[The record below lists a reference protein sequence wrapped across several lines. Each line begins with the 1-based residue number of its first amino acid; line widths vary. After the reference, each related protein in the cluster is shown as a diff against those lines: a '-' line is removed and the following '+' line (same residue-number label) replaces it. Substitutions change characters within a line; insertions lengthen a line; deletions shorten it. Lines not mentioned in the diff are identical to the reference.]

1 MQEES
6 KVNLTK
12 KEFDVLVALTEREEP
27 ASGRVL
33 SDLTSYSASTVSR
46 VLKSLIDYG
55 YVQDGMITKK
65 GIVALEPYRA
75 KRAIFMA
82 AGFGSRMVPITLNTP
97 KPMVRVKGKRII
109 DGLIDACLQKGIE
122 EIYIVRGYL
131 AEQFDVLL
139 NKYPMIHFLENPMYN
154 EANNISSA
162 MVVRKMMQNAYVMEA
177 DLLVTNPD
185 LIQKYNYQS
194 SVRGIWKERT
204 DDWCF
209 EVKNGYVTDQKIGG
223 RNCYQM
229 VGIFYWNA
237 EDGKRL
243 ERQIAETYREPGGKE
258 RYWEMVATQI
268 HKDEY
273 KIELIPC
280 QDEDVVE
287 IDTYRELK
295 AIDPVY
301 NI

>member
-1 MQEES
+1 MS
-6 KVNLTK
+6 VDLTK
-12 KEFDVLVALTEREEP
+12 TEFDILVALTEQNEP
-27 ASGRVL
+27 ASQRMI
-33 SDLTSYSASTVSR
+33 SELTSYSVSTVSR
-46 VLKSLIDYG
+46 VLKKLIEYG
-55 YVQDGMITKK
+55 YVQDGSITKK

-75 KRAIFMA
+75 KRAIFIA

-97 KPMVRVKGKRII
+97 KPMVRVRGKRII
-109 DGLIDACLQKGIE
+109 DGLIDACLQADIK

-162 MVVRKMMQNAYVMEA
+162 MIVRKMLQNAYVMEA

-185 LIQKYNYQS
+185 IIRKYNYQS
-194 SVRGIWKERT
+194 NVRGIWMERT

-209 EVKNGYVTDQKIGG
+209 EEKNGYIVDQKIGG

-243 ERQIAETYREPGGKE
+243 EKQIVETYRQPGGKE
-258 RYWEMVATQI
+258 RYWETVATQL

-280 QDEDVVE
+280 QEEDVVE
-287 IDTYRELK
+287 IDTFRELK

-301 NI
+301 DI